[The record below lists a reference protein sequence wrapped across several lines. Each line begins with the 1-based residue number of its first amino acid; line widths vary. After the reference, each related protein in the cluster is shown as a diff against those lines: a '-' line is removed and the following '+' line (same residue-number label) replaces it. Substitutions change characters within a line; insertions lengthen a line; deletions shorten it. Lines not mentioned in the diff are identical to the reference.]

1 MAAVMALILLPLLIA
16 LGSVVEISHAGLAEV
31 LTMLTV
37 VALGGGAFYGL
48 MHFVHTLEGPDA
60 KQ

>member
-16 LGSVVEISHAGLAEV
+16 LGSVVSIAHAGPAEV
-31 LTMLTV
+31 ITALTV
-37 VALGGGAFYGL
+37 IVLGGGAFYGL
-48 MHFVHTLEGPDA
+48 MHFVHSLEGPDA